1 MKLRSPSFGLWIL
14 AVVLGGAGL
23 LMKLGVLHVTGLGI
37 EAFWF
42 VAIGFVILAIA
53 TLLK

>member
-1 MKLRSPSFGLWIL
+1 MKLRSPSFGLWVL

-23 LMKLGVLHVTGLGI
+23 LMRFGILHITGLGI
-37 EAFWF
+37 DSFWF
-42 VAIGFVILAIA
+42 VAVGFVILAVA

>member
-1 MKLRSPSFGLWIL
+1 MKLRSPSFGLWVL
-14 AVVLGGAGL
+14 AVALGVTGL
-23 LMKLGVLHVTGLGI
+23 LMRFGILHITGLGI
-37 EAFWF
+37 DSFVF